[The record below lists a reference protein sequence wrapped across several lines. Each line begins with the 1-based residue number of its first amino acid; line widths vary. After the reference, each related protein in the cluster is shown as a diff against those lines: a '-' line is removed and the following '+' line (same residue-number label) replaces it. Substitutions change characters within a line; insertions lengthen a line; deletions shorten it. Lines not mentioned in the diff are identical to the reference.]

1 MQALTAPFVIRY
13 HAFGETGLMPKSMLK
28 GLDALP
34 NYRRWSQAVRAE
46 DSVTYVFDGPHVVE
60 TMTGRIEKLKAE
72 AK

>member
-13 HAFGETGLMPKSMLK
+13 QAFGETDVMPKSMLK

-34 NYRRWSQAVRAE
+34 NYSKWSKAVRAD
-46 DSVTYVFDGPHVVE
+46 DSVTYRYDGPEIAKFMKERV
-60 TMTGRIEKLKAE
+60 EKLKAE